1 MTTVIKTLMQG
12 IFAAA
17 ILVSAWAYAFGVPDA
32 LRLGATEPSAEVD
45 LERPGRA
52 SGGTRDRRGTETT
65 VVAGRLLVEPYTDV
79 LHAIGTGDA
88 LHSSTVISEVSGR
101 VVEIHLTANTTVAVG
116 EALVRLEA
124 RTEEIDV
131 ETAELALAEA
141 QNTFARYESLHS
153 SGNAV
158 VTDVTLAEA
167 STDMAMAEAEL
178 RQAQAELDERTIRAP
193 ISGRLGLSDVS
204 VGDMLSTG
212 DTVARI
218 EDTKIILVAFEL
230 PERAIPL
237 LAIEET
243 VLASTPSLPGRVFE
257 GRITAH
263 DNRLDETTR
272 SITVEARIE
281 NTDGVLWPGMT
292 FAIRIEHISDPFPVV
307 PGIALSWNRTGPSI
321 WAVRDGMVEDVP
333 VTIRYRQG
341 DLAWIEAD
349 VAAED
354 LIVVTEGTHK
364 LRSGSR
370 VAVGP
375 TRPEDPANVGVVSDP
390 SEESSALRPDLAVR
404 RPSL

>member
-1 MTTVIKTLMQG
+1 MTTVIRTLMQG

-17 ILVSAWAYAFGVPDA
+17 ILVSAWVYAFGVPDA
-32 LRLGATEPSAEVD
+32 LRLGEIDQSAEID
-45 LERPGRA
+45 SERSGRA
-52 SGGTRDRRGTETT
+52 PGGTRDRRQAETT
-65 VVAGRLLVEPYTDV
+65 VVAGPLSVEPYTDM

-141 QNTFARYESLHS
+141 QNTFARYESLRS
-153 SGNAV
+153 SGNSV

-167 STDMAMAEAEL
+167 STDMAIAEAEL

-212 DTVARI
+212 DTVARV
-218 EDTKIILVAFEL
+218 EDTAAILVVFEL

-257 GRITAH
+257 GLITTH

-272 SITVEARIE
+272 SVTVEARIE
-281 NTDGVLWPGMT
+281 NTDGVFWPGMT
-292 FAIRIEHISDPFPVV
+292 FAIRVEHISDPFAVA
-307 PGIALSWNRTGPSI
+307 PGTALIWNRTGPNI
-321 WAVRDGMVEDVP
+321 WAVQDDTVEAVP
-333 VTIRYRQG
+333 VTIRHRQG
-341 DLAWIEAD
+341 DLVWIEAD

-354 LIVVTEGTHK
+354 LIVVTEGAHK

-370 VAVGP
+370 VAIVP
-375 TRPEDPANVGVVSDP
+375 SEPEDPAAPRVMSEP
-390 SEESSALRPDLAVR
+390 SEESSAVRPDLAER
-404 RPSL
+404 GASL